1 MLQQYLK
8 KLGLT
13 SFSQLNE
20 EEKKTFREWE
30 EILSGRKLTD
40 KEVEDWLNTEYDL
53 ATSRITEEG
62 LSRDVITFRQVE
74 IKFIKKILNFINSP
88 KVAQQMAEKSIK
100 QLMD

>member
-1 MLQQYLK
+1 MLQKYLK

-13 SFSQLNE
+13 SFSDLND

-30 EILSGRKLTD
+30 EALSGRKLTD
-40 KEVEDWLNTEYDL
+40 KEVEDWLNAEYDI

-62 LSRDVITFRQVE
+62 LDKNVITFRQVE

-88 KVAQQMAEKSIK
+88 KIAQQMAEKSIQ
-100 QLMD
+100 QLID